1 MNEHERPARP
11 GHKWLRNFRTGKWLE
26 HRIGDAVP
34 DGFGVSVRLSM
45 TDGRSVFTAEEL
57 KEMSGIHDQARA
69 IVARVLGDAPAPSAS
84 NPSRIAVMDRD
95 PVARQT
101 ARQLLG
107 DAEFFKMEA
116 EGGRSPVRAAVA
128 AFWGR
133 DEGRTEAQV
142 VGLFDAI
149 KPLLASGITS
159 MVQDGSA
166 TTQRVMTPDEWKH
179 GGKPINDYERTFA
192 ERSGGLSGRR

>member
-11 GHKWLRNFRTGKWLE
+11 GHKWIRNFRTGKWLE

-34 DGFGVSVRLSM
+34 EGFGVSVRLSM
-45 TDGRSVFTAEEL
+45 ADGSSVFSAEEL

-84 NPSRIAVMDRD
+84 TSSRITVMDRD

-101 ARQLLG
+101 VRQVLG
-107 DAEFFKMEA
+107 DAEFQKLTA
-116 EGGRSPVRAAVA
+116 EGVRSPIRAAVA

-133 DEGRTEAQV
+133 DESRTDAQV

-159 MVQDGSA
+159 MVRSSQQDTA
-166 TTQRVMTPDEWKH
+166 VVDRRN
-179 GGKPINDYERTFA
+179 GGKGWDEYDETFVI
-192 ERSGGLSGRR
+192 RSGGRFGGRP

>member
-11 GHKWLRNFRTGKWLE
+11 GHKGIRNFRTGKWLE

-34 DGFGVSVRLSM
+34 EGFGVSVRLSM
-45 TDGRSVFTAEEL
+45 ADGKSVFSAEEL

-69 IVARVLGDAPAPSAS
+69 VVARVLGDAPAPSAS
-84 NPSRIAVMDRD
+84 TPSRITVMDRD
-95 PVARQT
+95 PVVRQT
-101 ARQLLG
+101 VRQVLG

-116 EGGRSPVRAAVA
+116 EGGRSPVRAAVS

-133 DEGRTEAQV
+133 DEGRTDAQV

-149 KPLLASGITS
+149 KPLLTSGITS
-159 MVQDGSA
+159 MVQSSQQDTA
-166 TTQRVMTPDEWKH
+166 VVDRRN
-179 GGKPINDYERTFA
+179 GGKGWDEYDETFVI
-192 ERSGGLSGRR
+192 RSGGLHTGWR

>member
-11 GHKWLRNFRTGKWLE
+11 GHKWIRNFRTGKWLE

-34 DGFGVSVRLSM
+34 EGFGVSVRLSM
-45 TDGRSVFTAEEL
+45 ADGNSVFSAEEL

-84 NPSRIAVMDRD
+84 TPSRITVMDRD

-101 ARQLLG
+101 VRQVLG
-107 DAEFFKMEA
+107 DAEFQKLTA
-116 EGGRSPVRAAVA
+116 EGVRSPIRAAVA
-128 AFWGR
+128 AFWGQ
-133 DEGRTEAQV
+133 DESRTDAQV

-159 MVQDGSA
+159 MVQSSQQDTA
-166 TTQRVMTPDEWKH
+166 VIDRRN
-179 GGKPINDYERTFA
+179 GGKGWDEYDETFA
-192 ERSGGLSGRR
+192 IRSGGLSGRL